1 MMTGSASFQVA
12 CIESLFCLVDT
23 GYLPQRLP
31 GANLGNREDNLKKA
45 NEWIRKEIGP
55 IKSASKVYQT
65 KAWGITDQPD
75 FLNQALLVKT
85 RLSPQKLLE
94 KIQAIERRMGRV
106 REIKWGERIID
117 IDILFFND
125 AIIDTKNLTI
135 PHPYLHYRN
144 FVLLPLMDIAAG
156 LVHPVFGLTIAELY
170 ARSEDTLAVEV
181 VK

>member
-1 MMTGSASFQVA
+1 MKANQVYLHTGTNLGSR
-12 CIESLFCLVDT
+12 E
-23 GYLPQRLP
+23 
-31 GANLGNREDNLKKA
+31 ANLRRA
-45 NEWIRKEIGP
+45 NEWIGREIGP
-55 IKSASKVYQT
+55 IGEASKVYRT

-75 FLNQALLVKT
+75 FLNQALRVSTL
-85 RLSPQKLLE
+85 LPPFQLLE
-94 KIQAIERRMGRV
+94 RIQAIERRMGRV
-106 REIKWGERIID
+106 REVKWGERIID
-117 IDILFFND
+117 IDILFYNNEV
-125 AIIDTKNLTI
+125 IDTETLTI

>member
-1 MMTGSASFQVA
+1 MKANQIYLHTGTNLGDR
-12 CIESLFCLVDT
+12 E
-23 GYLPQRLP
+23 
-31 GANLGNREDNLKKA
+31 ANLKRA
-45 NEWIRKEIGP
+45 NERIMEEIGP
-55 IKSASKVYQT
+55 IEKASRVYRT

-75 FLNQALLVKT
+75 FLNQALLVST
-85 RLSPQKLLE
+85 HLSPFELLE
-94 KIQAIERRMGRV
+94 KIQDIERRMGRA

-117 IDILFFND
+117 IDILFYNNEV
-125 AIIDTKNLTI
+125 IDTETLTI

>member
-1 MMTGSASFQVA
+1 MKANQVYLHTGTNLGSR
-12 CIESLFCLVDT
+12 E
-23 GYLPQRLP
+23 
-31 GANLGNREDNLKKA
+31 ANLRRA
-45 NEWIRKEIGP
+45 NEWIGQEIGP
-55 IKSASKVYQT
+55 IGEASKVYRT

-75 FLNQALLVKT
+75 FLNQALRVSTL
-85 RLSPQKLLE
+85 LPPFQLLE
-94 KIQAIERRMGRV
+94 RIQAIERRMGRV
-106 REIKWGERIID
+106 REVKWGERIID
-117 IDILFFND
+117 IDILFYNNEV
-125 AIIDTKNLTI
+125 IDTETLTI